1 MALHTQHLFLEYI
14 QVLVKAGVEV
24 ADNGIFKQDRHCTY
38 NVTLS
43 RAVQLW
49 LPWQCNECYTT

>member
-49 LPWQCNECYTT
+49 LP